1 MIQTESLHN
10 FKKKLQNH
18 TISFLANLKPC
29 VRYGITVRS
38 IAQDISAASAQV
50 ITSTKD
56 VTPGKA
62 TKLTI
67 LETFSDGF
75 RAEWC
80 PPNQNPQCAR
90 TWDWNT
96 RAQTNEMMS

>member
-1 MIQTESLHN
+1 MKYYSSFFL
-10 FKKKLQNH
+10 KSYL
-18 TISFLANLKPC
+18 SFLANLKPC

-38 IAQDISAASAQV
+38 IAQDIFASSAQV

-56 VTPGKA
+56 VTPGMA
-62 TKLTI
+62 TNLRI

-96 RAQTNEMMS
+96 RVQTDERMS